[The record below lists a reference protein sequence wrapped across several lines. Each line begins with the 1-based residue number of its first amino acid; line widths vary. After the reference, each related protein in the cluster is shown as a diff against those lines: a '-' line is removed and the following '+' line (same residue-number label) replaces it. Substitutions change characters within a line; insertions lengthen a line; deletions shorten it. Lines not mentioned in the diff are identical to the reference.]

1 MSENKRIATKKA
13 QSRNRMVRHRAR
25 KKVEDRLTKQFG
37 GTPAARQRARN
48 YMRGKD
54 VHKTGRGLE
63 LIDHKAHGKKH
74 GRGHK
79 GPRGKYRN
87 K

>member
-1 MSENKRIATKKA
+1 MSENKRIATKAA
-13 QSRNRMVRHRAR
+13 QTRNRRVR
-25 KKVEDRLTKQFG
+25 DQ
-37 GTPAARQRARN
+37 ARQTVYKRLAVAHGPARAKQ
-48 YMRGKD
+48 MMAGKD

-63 LIDHKAHGKKH
+63 LVDHAAHGKKH
-74 GRGHK
+74 GRGNK

>member
-1 MSENKRIATKKA
+1 MSENKGIATKAA
-13 QSRNRMVRHRAR
+13 QSRNRQTRH
-25 KKVEDRLTKQFG
+25 L
-37 GTPAARQRARN
+37 ARQKVYKRLASKHGAAKAKA
-48 YMRGKD
+48 MMKGKD

>member
-13 QSRNRMVRHRAR
+13 QSRNRRTRDRAR
-25 KKVEDRLTKQFG
+25 TAMKKKLTAKHG
-37 GTPAARQRARN
+37 AARAAS
-48 YMRGKD
+48 MMKGKD

-63 LIDHKAHGKKH
+63 LIDHAAHGKKH

-79 GPRGKYRN
+79 GPRGKYTN

>member
-13 QSRNRMVRHRAR
+13 QSRNRKVRYKAR
-25 KKVEDRLTKQFG
+25 QKVEDRLAKQHG
-37 GTPAARQRARN
+37 RARAKQ
-48 YMRGKD
+48 MMKGKD

-63 LIDHKAHGKKH
+63 LIDHAKHGTKH
-74 GRGHK
+74 GRGNK
-79 GPRGKYRN
+79 GPRGKYTN

>member
-13 QSRNRMVRHRAR
+13 QTRNRYVRERAR
-25 KKVEDRLTKQFG
+25 QKVEDKLTVQMG
-37 GTPAARQRARN
+37 SRAKAKTH
-48 YMRGKD
+48 MKGKD

-63 LIDHKAHGKKH
+63 LIGHKEHGKKH
-74 GRGHK
+74 GRGNK